1 MCGKVKA
8 CCAITNHLQD
18 PICSSRKN
26 ATEIAGIAQDI
37 NTEVCKKKTIC
48 CRYTM
53 IKFRSAFTY
62 KSVLD
67 SKTI

>member
-37 NTEVCKKKTIC
+37 NTEVCKKIHNDKI
-48 CRYTM
+48 
-53 IKFRSAFTY
+53 
-62 KSVLD
+62 SV
-67 SKTI
+67 SFYI